1 MDTKLGTPKVRST
14 VWPDRENQNFN
25 DWVEDM
31 HFERTLETVLENM
44 KYKLKQELLKQYY
57 DDKESAKK

>member
-1 MDTKLGTPKVRST
+1 MRST